1 MRIKREIPITQQYIP
16 DTSNITRQR
25 LFAAGFKT
33 AVATLT
39 ENPTVKHVGEKASGN
54 SYCAGVDR
62 KRVRTLA
69 RKMARES
76 MRSMR
81 GAA

>member
-1 MRIKREIPITQQYIP
+1 MNEAREKTVRQYLT

-33 AVATLT
+33 AISTLN
-39 ENPTVKHVGEKASGN
+39 ENPTVKHKSEKASGN

-76 MRSMR
+76 MRSIR
-81 GAA
+81 IGD